1 MASSSITSWQ
11 IDGETMKTVTDF
23 LFLGSK
29 IIADA
34 DCSHIKRRLLLWR
47 TAMTNLDS
55 ILKSRDITLLTKIC
69 IVRAMVFP
77 VVIYAFE
84 SWTIK
89 KAVCRRIDAFELW
102 CWRRLLRVP
111 GQQGDQ
117 TSPSQRKPTLNIH
130 WQDWC
135 WSWSSNTLDT
145 WIWRANSLEKTLM
158 LGKIEGRRR
167 RRGTEKEMT
176 GCHHWLEGYKFE
188 QTPGDGEE
196 QEILAGC
203 SSWGRRAWRR
213 WATWTRLEYISK
225 TKKTRMY
232 WLLPYL
238 FGIVPQSWNVISP
251 AIVPRKLPE

>member
-158 LGKIEGRRR
+158 LGKIEGRRKGED
-167 RRGTEKEMT
+167 RGWDGWMASWIQWTWVWANSGRWWRTGNPGRLQFMGSQSLTPLSYLNKAWIHFQDQKDTYVLAPPLSFWNSSTELK
-176 GCHHWLEGYKFE
+176 CYF
-188 QTPGDGEE
+188 P
-196 QEILAGC
+196 
-203 SSWGRRAWRR
+203 S
-213 WATWTRLEYISK
+213 Y
-225 TKKTRMY
+225 
-232 WLLPYL
+232 
-238 FGIVPQSWNVISP
+238 SP
-251 AIVPRKLPE
+251 